1 MGNDISTRLN
11 AKAERMATRPPI
23 SVLLICSNGAVI
35 PVGKAVDA
43 AVDAAAEAAAED
55 TTEAR
60 ATIS

>member
-1 MGNDISTRLN
+1 MGNDIKTRLN
-11 AKAERMATRPPI
+11 ANAERMATSPPT

-35 PVGKAVDA
+35 PEGKAVDA

-55 TTEAR
+55 TAEAR